1 MPTSA
6 CCARASWSIPER
18 SARSVASRM
27 TSTKCAP
34 GLSAAPASPISMTS
48 RLRMFSSVSI
58 CRSSFWP
65 KRLPDFCPAPQAG
78 PVLPAFAGM
87 KMPIG
92 LLTLEIYIP
101 EAHSLK
107 DKRQVLRSLKD
118 RLRGKFNVAV
128 AELEGQDS
136 WQRSVVGV
144 VSLANN
150 AGFLEQALR
159 NVLEDSERLLGRDLI
174 GHDLEVL

>member
-1 MPTSA
+1 MP
-6 CCARASWSIPER
+6 
-18 SARSVASRM
+18 V
-27 TSTKCAP
+27 
-34 GLSAAPASPISMTS
+34 
-48 RLRMFSSVSI
+48 
-58 CRSSFWP
+58 
-65 KRLPDFCPAPQAG
+65 
-78 PVLPAFAGM
+78 
-87 KMPIG
+87 G

-144 VSLANN
+144 VSLSNTA
-150 AGFLEQALR
+150 AHLDQSLR
-159 NVLEDSERLLGRDLI
+159 MVLEDSELLLGRDLI
-174 GHDLEVL
+174 GHDLEIL